1 MKNPA
6 IIFYP
11 KNAGQPFRTCL
22 LILKRP
28 VTDDT
33 PLLQL
38 DHLIFQV
45 TATRHIQVMGSITS
59 HQGLAFNRT
68 DERGCNVREATDC
81 FCETES
87 AATCVVSFLAR

>member
-22 LILKRP
+22 LILKRQ

-59 HQGLAFNRT
+59 H
-68 DERGCNVREATDC
+68 
-81 FCETES
+81 
-87 AATCVVSFLAR
+87 